1 VSEKKDATVVCPC
14 CESRIELDLRTGKV
28 LRWRRPEELD
38 ETGKPVLTESDWE
51 DASKRVAGR
60 MGQAQDRF
68 EDGLSRE
75 KSRESDLD
83 DLFKKAKDKLRKRD
97 EERPEI

>member
-1 VSEKKDATVVCPC
+1 MPEKKDATVVCPC
-14 CESRIELDLRTGKV
+14 CDSRIEVDLRTGKV

-38 ETGKPVLTESDWE
+38 ETGKPVLTESDWA
-51 DASKRVAGR
+51 DANKRVANR
-60 MGQAQDRF
+60 MGEAQDRF

-83 DLFKKAKDKLRKRD
+83 DLFKKAKDKLHKRSED
-97 EERPEI
+97 RPEL

>member
-1 VSEKKDATVVCPC
+1 MPEKKDATVVCPC